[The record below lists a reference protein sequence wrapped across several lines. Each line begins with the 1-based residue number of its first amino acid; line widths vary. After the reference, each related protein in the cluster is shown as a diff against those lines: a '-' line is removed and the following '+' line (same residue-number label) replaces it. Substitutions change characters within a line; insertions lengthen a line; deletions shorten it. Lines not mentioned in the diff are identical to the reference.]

1 MKVLLIDQF
10 SEFGGAQ
17 RCLFDLV
24 IGMNKRGWQP
34 RVALPSEGPLSQQL
48 NEQHTPVD
56 FIACGPY
63 HSGRKTFADA
73 VRFTFDVARTWRKIS
88 KLAEAHHADLI
99 YVNGPRPLPA
109 AALAARGRIPLL
121 FHIHSHL
128 PPPYAQRLAG
138 WSIRASNATVIASC
152 EFLGKQLQAYAPPA
166 RFHVIYNGI
175 AEIPFVAKRFPPDRE
190 WRIGIIGRI
199 APEKGQTDF
208 LRAARI
214 VSSEFPKCRFVICGA
229 PLFSDPAYQHSVQK
243 LSTGL
248 PVEFLGWRQD
258 MDAVLSNLDLLV
270 VPSAAI
276 DGTTRVILEAYSAGV
291 PVVAYPS
298 GGIREVADDG
308 HTAFLTESNDP
319 ESLARTVLAVMRNP
333 QRLPDI
339 ITAARKAWKEK
350 YTVERYCD
358 QVLEV
363 IRSGSVRKST
373 AATSATSAAVP
384 RTGE

>member
-10 SEFGGAQ
+10 SELGGAQ

-24 IGMNKRGWQP
+24 VAMNKQGWQP

-48 NEQHTPVD
+48 KEQHTPVD

-63 HSGRKTFADA
+63 HSGRKTFSDA
-73 VRFTFDVARTWRKIS
+73 VRFTFDSARTWRKIS
-88 KLAEAHHADLI
+88 KLAEVHHADLI

-109 AALAARGRIPLL
+109 SALAARGRIPLL

-152 EFLGKQLQAYAPPA
+152 EFLGERLRAYAPPD

-175 AEIPFVAKRFPPDRE
+175 AEIQFVPRPFPPNRE
-190 WRIGIIGRI
+190 WRVGIIGRI

-208 LRAARI
+208 LCAARI
-214 VSSEFPKCRFVICGA
+214 IISEFPECCFTICGA
-229 PLFSDPAYQHSVQK
+229 PLFSDPAYLHSVQK
-243 LSTGL
+243 LSIGL

-270 VPSAAI
+270 APSAAI

-298 GGIREVADDG
+298 GGIREVVDDG
-308 HTAFLTESNDP
+308 RTGFLTQSNDP
-319 ESLARTVLAVMRNP
+319 QSLAATLLAVMRTP
-333 QRLPDI
+333 QRLPEI
-339 ITAARKAWKEK
+339 VRAARKAWEEK
-350 YTVERYCD
+350 YTSDRYCD
-358 QVLEV
+358 QVLEL

-373 AATSATSAAVP
+373 AASSATSAAVP